1 LILLVAGVLL
11 LSACDS
17 IVPPPPDTPQAT
29 PIATGGASTPT
40 PLASSNPGSQIAEA
54 TLSTEDQAQRATQ
67 FRRYL
72 ALLPEQYEKSLSKSD
87 RQQDLKIASQ
97 AELENAVLLL
107 GKAEAAFDD
116 LRTALYERDS
126 AKTAQIADVMALL
139 HTQLADAGAGRD
151 IPAIGTV
158 KANTEKVLTLL
169 NGVMPAGSGAAEFT
183 DVEDLLD
190 RMLGAVASGDYAQA
204 ESLRLDAYATLESG
218 PEAKLTI
225 FAGQLVPP
233 IESLFWY
240 GQDPHG
246 LASPISARAS
256 LDDIKATHALLVSKL
271 DEATTAVQGSSAAA
285 AVTTNAGIIV
295 FREGLEA
302 VLILAS
308 LLGSMK
314 TGPNKRFRRP
324 LSWGAVAAVGA
335 TVLTWIIAQGIL
347 TSLARY
353 GEALEAVV
361 SLIAI
366 GVLLIIT
373 NWFFH
378 NVYWTGWIANFHSRK
393 KRLIGGERGQI
404 LGLALLGFTSIFR
417 EGFESVL
424 FLQALVLES
433 GVGAVLAG
441 VAIGVAG
448 TILVGVIV
456 LLLQAKLPY
465 KKMLVATGIMIGAV
479 LLVMVGN
486 TVHVLQLVGW
496 LPLHGIQ
503 GLDIPYWT
511 GLWFGLFPTWE
522 GILLQI
528 AAGVFVIGSYFL
540 AEHKRD
546 RRVQSAEVVASGS

>member
-1 LILLVAGVLL
+1 MPVN
-11 LSACDS
+11 
-17 IVPPPPDTPQAT
+17 TT
-29 PIATGGASTPT
+29 T
-40 PLASSNPGSQIAEA
+40 PLADAQTVSPPGGVD
-54 TLSTEDQAQRATQ
+54 LSASDEGQRATQ
-67 FRRYL
+67 LRRYL
-72 ALLPEQYEKSLSKSD
+72 ALLPEQYEKGLGSSD
-87 RQQDLKIASQ
+87 SAQNLKIKNR
-97 AELENAVLLL
+97 AEWENAVTLL
-107 GKAEAAFDD
+107 GKAEAAFAD
-116 LRTALYERDS
+116 LRTTLATRDNE
-126 AKTAQIADVMALL
+126 KTTQIAGVMDLL
-139 HTQLADAGAGRD
+139 HTQLADAGAGHD
-151 IPAIGTV
+151 IPATGTV
-158 KANTEKVLTLL
+158 KANTQKVLTLL
-169 NGVMPAGSGAAEFT
+169 DGVLPAGSGAAEFT

-190 RMLGAVASGDYAQA
+190 RMMEAVAAGDYAQA

-240 GQDPHG
+240 GQDNARG
-246 LASPISARAS
+246 LAYLINAHAPT
-256 LDDIKATHALLVSKL
+256 DEIKATHAMLVSKL
-271 DEATTAVQGSSAAA
+271 EEATAAVQGNSAAA

-314 TGPNKRFRRP
+314 TGPNRRFRRP

-335 TVLTWIIAQGIL
+335 TVVTWVIAQGVL
-347 TSLARY
+347 TALARY

-366 GVLLIIT
+366 GVLLVIT

-393 KRLIGGERGQI
+393 KRLIGGDKGQI
-404 LGLALLGFTSIFR
+404 FGLALLGFTSIFR

-448 TILVGVIV
+448 TILIGVVV

-503 GLDIPYWT
+503 GLDLPYWS

-522 GILLQI
+522 GILLQA
-528 AAGVFVIGSYFL
+528 AAGVFVTGSYFL
-540 AEHKRD
+540 AERKRD
-546 RRVQSAEVVASGS
+546 RRAQPTEQSMAAQEGAS